1 MAAGFAA
8 SAIACGGGVAVAP
21 DASIDGPAESDAVVA
36 PSSLDG
42 ASRDGGSPAEYTIAP
57 VFDGGTSACPP
68 SPPARG
74 TACDASA
81 GCGVDLQCEY
91 DDDDPLNLFVVDCH
105 EGQVFVPSSHPRF
118 DAGDAGCPPTFD
130 QATLAAS
137 CSAAT
142 CVYPAGTCLRWQDDA
157 FGLDGGF
164 TDGAARRR
172 ISAARRRRCFLGCP
186 PSLATA
192 LAEPHC
198 TPPVD
203 SCQYAGGS
211 CAYCATGADGGATW
225 SCLVP
230 DPGCPAQRPGIG
242 SACPPAMRGPCNY
255 VRNGECN
262 STNPNVQC
270 SCGGVWVSAPS
281 VTCE

>member
-105 EGQVFVPSSHPRF
+105 EGQWFVPSSHPRF

-164 TDGAARRR
+164 TDGAATTHFRCSASPLLPGSRRR
-172 ISAARRRRCFLGCP
+172 SPPRSPSLTAHRRWTPASTRAAAATARRAPMGVRHGPAWSRTRDARRSGPASAP
-186 PSLATA
+186 PAPPQCGAPATTSATA
-192 LAEPHC
+192 SA
-198 TPPVD
+198 TPRTRT
-203 SCQYAGGS
+203 C
-211 CAYCATGADGGATW
+211 
-225 SCLVP
+225 
-230 DPGCPAQRPGIG
+230 
-242 SACPPAMRGPCNY
+242 SARAVASG
-255 VRNGECN
+255 
-262 STNPNVQC
+262 
-270 SCGGVWVSAPS
+270 
-281 VTCE
+281 